1 MAQQAS
7 WVDVLNQGYK
17 PQYEL
22 PDLQN
27 FIQKMYNT
35 EAGTSKLTGQ
45 NPFATQEMG
54 QERTYTDTSSPEAQ
68 RFSTMQNWLKTM
80 DQYQKAGKDPN
91 TAFSNM
97 NPVTKMQW
105 RGQGAMPVKGASSA
119 SQMLFQNAPDLKNQF
134 FQYLRSMGGQEGANP
149 SMGLL
154 PPTSPAGQTGVAAQ
168 PQGSYWSNMGSLAGW
183 NQPPTSQLL
192 NQTNPAQAQPT
203 LANGQPSP
211 NTSTAPQNMVAQ
223 GQPYSGWTNM
233 LQNPAA
239 PTYKNAPGSPLANM
253 WMQTQPMMQ
262 NQPQGSFNPYAQAGQ
277 LGLAPINRI
286 QGQRGTY
293 PKLNPY
299 GEWQNTRA
307 NRLMTDRYYDWQGN
321 HPKKAAAG
329 VMPPRY
335 QGPQWSSAM

>member
-22 PDLQN
+22 PDLQK
-27 FIQKMYNT
+27 FVQSMYNT
-35 EAGTSKLTGQ
+35 EKGTSQGNV

-54 QERTYTDTSSPEAQ
+54 QEHSYMDTSNPAAQ
-68 RFSTMQNWLKTM
+68 RYKTMQNWLNTLN
-80 DQYQKAGKDPN
+80 QYKQMGKDPN

-97 NPVTKMQW
+97 SPVTRMQW
-105 RGQGAMPVKGASSA
+105 QGQSGLPVRGADSA
-119 SQMLFQNAPDLKNQF
+119 ANMLFQNAPDLKNQF
-134 FQYLRSMGGQEGANP
+134 FQYLRTMGGQEGANP
-149 SMGLL
+149 STGLQ
-154 PPTSPAGQTGVAAQ
+154 PPTSPTGQTGVAAQ
-168 PQGSYWSNMGSLAGW
+168 PQGSYWSNMGALAGW
-183 NQPPTSQLL
+183 NQPPT
-192 NQTNPAQAQPT
+192 AQP
-203 LANGQPSP
+203 LANGQPSQT
-211 NTSTAPQNMVAQ
+211 TSTAPQNMVAQ

-239 PTYKNAPGSPLANM
+239 PEYKNAPGSPLANM

-307 NRLMTDRYYDWQGN
+307 NKLMTNQYYDWQGN
-321 HPKKAAAG
+321 HPKKATAG

-335 QGPQWSSAM
+335 QGPQWSSVM